1 MLPIALPSHKVNS
14 EHLHRTCSTVKQVA
28 ALLLRLTRCRHLA
41 DKHVANEALD
51 VAADARG
58 SFAYVCVCL
67 CSEVVGMS
75 GERVDKI
82 ARNFRKYSRVYYEP
96 PAEILYHSV
105 P

>member
-1 MLPIALPSHKVNS
+1 MLPIASPSHKINS

-28 ALLLRLTRCRHLA
+28 ALLLLVAGIPRTDMLQVKHLTLPPM
-41 DKHVANEALD
+41 HVAHLHMCAC
-51 VAADARG
+51 
-58 SFAYVCVCL
+58 VCV
-67 CSEVVGMS
+67 CSEVVGVS

-96 PAEILYHSV
+96 PAEIVYHSA